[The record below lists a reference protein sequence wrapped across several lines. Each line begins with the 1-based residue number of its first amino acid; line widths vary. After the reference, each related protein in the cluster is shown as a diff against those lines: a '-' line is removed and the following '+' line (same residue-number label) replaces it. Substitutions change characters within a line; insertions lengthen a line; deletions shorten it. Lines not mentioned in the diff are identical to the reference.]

1 MNNSDNFHGYPAFKD
16 IFISVREYNAR
27 IKDLSVQS
35 FSTFIIYLFRYRTG
49 METVT
54 QHLNNIMCIKLHL
67 SLNALRKSP
76 ISWFVQSICCIY
88 ISCIFSSLDVTRS
101 PWDLISSKAWLNL
114 RLHLQPRSLCV
125 SFCPGLSFF
134 LSSFPSLILAGW
146 QFPLNGALF
155 PCWTQQKGLRGCR
168 YLLKIWPM
176 KYPLFLSRV
185 LGLRHCGNPERHQ
198 FHHRNLPPF

>member
-114 RLHLQPRSLCV
+114 RLHLQHRSLCV

-134 LSSFPSLILAGW
+134 LSKLDFGGVAVSFGW
-146 QFPLNGALF
+146 SAFFLLDSAERF
-155 PCWTQQKGLRGCR
+155 KGLS
-168 YLLKIWPM
+168 
-176 KYPLFLSRV
+176 LSAEDMANEVSPVSFTCFRV
-185 LGLRHCGNPERHQ
+185 TALRQPRTASIS
-198 FHHRNLPPF
+198 L